1 MRITFFQE
9 SLDDSANERSRQVR
23 EYVKRMPE
31 SDLDAGEAD
40 QVCELIVAKFRF
52 PEMPEF
58 AAGPVE
64 RDEPVF
70 TQGSNQVSMTV
81 YFPYKGDPSLFRLYY
96 GSRPLSPP
104 PPSFEVGDGV
114 LIKTYV
120 LEKQR
125 IEDLDHQVD
134 AEIRTVEEYTK
145 QLKYMIVL
153 FNKSLLDKTRE
164 AIRARSHEVN
174 QNKQAAAKVSQQ
186 SRLTVRKRQDGT
198 EQVVV
203 PVHAS

>member
-1 MRITFFQE
+1 M
-9 SLDDSANERSRQVR
+9 
-23 EYVKRMPE
+23 
-31 SDLDAGEAD
+31 
-40 QVCELIVAKFRF
+40 
-52 PEMPEF
+52 
-58 AAGPVE
+58 E

-125 IEDLDHQVD
+125 LKTWIAKSMPRSGPLRS
-134 AEIRTVEEYTK
+134 IRS
-145 QLKYMIVL
+145 
-153 FNKSLLDKTRE
+153 N
-164 AIRARSHEVN
+164 
-174 QNKQAAAKVSQQ
+174 
-186 SRLTVRKRQDGT
+186 
-198 EQVVV
+198 
-203 PVHAS
+203 